1 MSRKA
6 EHITVIA
13 LALVV
18 LVIGQAFYQAKPL
31 MLYVVA
37 MFGGSYQYEPAFFFA
52 VIGGVFAAAV
62 LLSVL
67 IERLFYSK
75 KAS

>member
-6 EHITVIA
+6 EYITLVV
-13 LALVV
+13 LALVLMA
-18 LVIGQAFYQAKPL
+18 LVYALFQAKPL

-37 MFGGSYQYEPAFFFA
+37 MFGGSYQYEPMFFFS
-52 VIGGVFAAAV
+52 VVGGVLAGA
-62 LLSVL
+62 LLISAL

-75 KAS
+75 KTA